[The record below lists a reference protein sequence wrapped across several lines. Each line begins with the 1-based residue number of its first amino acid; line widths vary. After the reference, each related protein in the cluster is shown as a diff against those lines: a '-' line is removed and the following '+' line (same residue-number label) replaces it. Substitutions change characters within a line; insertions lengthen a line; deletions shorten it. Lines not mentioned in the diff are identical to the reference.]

1 MVDQLNR
8 IEKNISVASFLAKF
22 FAFIT
27 LGGIFLSLGIVGLY
41 RLVGNLPV
49 LVSPILVI
57 ISLFIGLFLDGLAI
71 SYFLK
76 HREKFFNELF
86 KEDK

>member
-1 MVDQLNR
+1 MIDHLNKT
-8 IEKNISVASFLAKF
+8 EKNISVASFLAKF

-41 RLVGNLPV
+41 RLVYKLPIFG
-49 LVSPILVI
+49 SPILVI
-57 ISLFIGLFLDGLAI
+57 ISLFFGVFLDGLAI

-76 HREKFFNELF
+76 HRESFFNELF
-86 KEDK
+86 KENK